1 MRAAVMAM
9 FAKRWHPPLEED
21 SRMATMNI
29 SLPDLM
35 KEWVEAQANTG
46 RYSNASDYVRDLI
59 RRDQE
64 RAEAH
69 AELQRLITE
78 GIESGVSDRSIDEV
92 LNLAREKAS
101 RAAGS

>member
-1 MRAAVMAM
+1 
-9 FAKRWHPPLEED
+9 
-21 SRMATMNI
+21 MATMNI
-29 SLPDLM
+29 SLPEPM
-35 KEWVEAQANTG
+35 KDWVEAQARTG

-64 RAEAH
+64 RARAL

-78 GIESGVSDRSIDEV
+78 GIESGVSSRSLDEV
-92 LNLAREKAS
+92 LELAREKAS